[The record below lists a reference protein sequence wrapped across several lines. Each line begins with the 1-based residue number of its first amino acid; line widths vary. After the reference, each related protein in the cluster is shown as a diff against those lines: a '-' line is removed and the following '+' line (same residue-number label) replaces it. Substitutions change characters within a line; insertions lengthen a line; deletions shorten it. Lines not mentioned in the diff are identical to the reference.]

1 MLPLKL
7 EEIPINKFV
16 PKLTYGPLLA
26 INLKQIKIYSNLSFN
41 PFAEPIW
48 RA

>member
-26 INLKQIKIYSNLSFN
+26 ISLKQIQIYSNFSLN
-41 PFAEPIW
+41 LCAETIW